1 MATPSITKTVDLQ
14 KTKRRQP
21 MSNITVFSKNQCV
34 KCNMTKKF
42 LENNN
47 IPFTEI
53 NIDNPEHL
61 NQYGKTRDEVI
72 SHIKDNLNLSTMPVV
87 VTEYDVWGDY
97 RLDKL
102 RSLVSK

>member
-1 MATPSITKTVDLQ
+1 
-14 KTKRRQP
+14 

-53 NIDNPEHL
+53 NIDNLEHL
-61 NQYGKTRDEVI
+61 NQHGKTRDEVI

-102 RSLVSK
+102 RLLVSK

>member
-1 MATPSITKTVDLQ
+1 
-14 KTKRRQP
+14 

-47 IPFTEI
+47 VPFTEI

-102 RSLVSK
+102 RLLVSK

>member
-1 MATPSITKTVDLQ
+1 
-14 KTKRRQP
+14 
-21 MSNITVFSKNQCV
+21 
-34 KCNMTKKF
+34 MTKKF

-102 RSLVSK
+102 RSLASK

>member
-1 MATPSITKTVDLQ
+1 
-14 KTKRRQP
+14 

>member
-1 MATPSITKTVDLQ
+1 
-14 KTKRRQP
+14 

-53 NIDNPEHL
+53 NIDNLEHL

-102 RSLVSK
+102 RLLVSK